1 MTSKVMSAV
10 SKPSASKVPVK
21 ATRPPDKDEEIEDWK
36 ENSNPNKRPK
46 LENENVPVSLESSSK
61 STSLNPSKQGYSNL
75 ITKSKISNSNERP
88 KFENENSPM
97 LSLKS
102 SSKSTSLNPLKQGYS
117 NLITMR
123 KIKNI
128 KAKIMKAE
136 RKKELEL
143 ELKKEKL
150 DFVDLIYQF
159 EKKDLKIVNGSRLED
174 NSKSEGKWQKLY
186 EFFQE
191 QVCSQSAI

>member
-75 ITKSKISNSNERP
+75 ITKSKLSNSNERP

-117 NLITMR
+117 NLI
-123 KIKNI
+123 
-128 KAKIMKAE
+128 
-136 RKKELEL
+136 
-143 ELKKEKL
+143 
-150 DFVDLIYQF
+150 
-159 EKKDLKIVNGSRLED
+159 
-174 NSKSEGKWQKLY
+174 
-186 EFFQE
+186 
-191 QVCSQSAI
+191 